1 MDSRKTALMN
11 LSAGQR
17 WRRQTE
23 TRLVDTGRE
32 GEGGMNA
39 VSNMETC
46 TLPYVIFS
54 RHSTGIGALEE
65 GVISR

>member
-1 MDSRKTALMN
+1 MESRKMALMN

-23 TRLVDTGRE
+23 TRLVDTGQE

-39 VSNMETC
+39 VSIMETC
-46 TLPYVIFS
+46 ALPYVILES
-54 RHSTGIGALEE
+54 QWRLAL
-65 GVISR
+65 